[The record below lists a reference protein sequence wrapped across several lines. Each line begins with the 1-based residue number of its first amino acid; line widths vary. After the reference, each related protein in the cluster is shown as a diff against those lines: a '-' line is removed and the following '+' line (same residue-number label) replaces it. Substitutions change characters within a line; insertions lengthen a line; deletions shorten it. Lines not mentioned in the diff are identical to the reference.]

1 MQAVRDWAADPRE
14 GRSRRPCCRRATG
27 ASATR
32 GEHERGH
39 DGADT
44 AQPRPTHAATLAG
57 DTVRVVMLVVAATDR
72 ELALLSGLD
81 TFCCGIG
88 PVEAA
93 LQTARALEER
103 RPDAVVHVGIAGSRT
118 LEPPA
123 LVLGSEA
130 VYCDVIDPASTLPRV
145 ERVQPDTALLEQA
158 RAALPGA
165 HVLPIAT
172 CGKVGGGTGFD
183 VEAMEGFGV
192 LRACELAGVPAVEL
206 RAISNSPDEA
216 DRTRWRFD
224 EAFAALAAAL
234 QRLDVL

>member
-1 MQAVRDWAADPRE
+1 
-14 GRSRRPCCRRATG
+14 
-27 ASATR
+27 
-32 GEHERGH
+32 
-39 DGADT
+39 
-44 AQPRPTHAATLAG
+44 
-57 DTVRVVMLVVAATDR
+57 MLIVAATER
-72 ELALLSGLD
+72 ELALLDGLD

-93 LQTARALEER
+93 LQTARVLAER
-103 RPDAVVHVGIAGSRT
+103 KPAFVVQAGIAGSRT

-130 VYCDVIDPASTLPRV
+130 VYCDVLDPGSAAPRV
-145 ERVQPDTALLEQA
+145 ERVRPDAALLERA
-158 RAALPGA
+158 RAVLPEA

-172 CGKVGGGTGFD
+172 CGKVGAAAGFE

-192 LRACELAGVPAVEL
+192 LRACELAGVPALEL
-206 RAISNSPDEA
+206 RAISNSPDEP

-234 QRLDVL
+234 ERLDVV